1 MRYISTRGGIAP
13 LPFQD
18 ALMMGLARDGGLLVP
33 ERLPSVSE
41 ATLEQ
46 WQRFGYQQLALEL
59 LSLFIDDIG
68 RQTLNELIESA
79 YAHFDHPQVTPMR
92 RQGELFI
99 LELFHGPTLAF
110 KDVAL
115 QLLGNLFTHVL
126 GQRGGCIYRL

>member
-46 WQRFGYQQLALEL
+46 
-59 LSLFIDDIG
+59 
-68 RQTLNELIESA
+68 
-79 YAHFDHPQVTPMR
+79 
-92 RQGELFI
+92 
-99 LELFHGPTLAF
+99 
-110 KDVAL
+110 
-115 QLLGNLFTHVL
+115 
-126 GQRGGCIYRL
+126 

>member
-46 WQRFGYQQLALEL
+46 WQRFGYLDIKILTHNTSCNIINSHTAVAHW
-59 LSLFIDDIG
+59 SWFCKMPSKIG
-68 RQTLNELIESA
+68 RASCRER
-79 YAHFDHPQVTPMR
+79 V
-92 RQGELFI
+92 
-99 LELFHGPTLAF
+99 
-110 KDVAL
+110 
-115 QLLGNLFTHVL
+115 
-126 GQRGGCIYRL
+126 

>member
-1 MRYISTRGGIAP
+1 
-13 LPFQD
+13 
-18 ALMMGLARDGGLLVP
+18 MGLARDGGLLVP

-79 YAHFDHPQVTPMR
+79 YAHFDHPQEKEALSTS
-92 RQGELFI
+92 FI
-99 LELFHGPTLAF
+99 LSSIWSCSIFCLFSS
-110 KDVAL
+110 
-115 QLLGNLFTHVL
+115 
-126 GQRGGCIYRL
+126 